1 MEERHEE
8 QPGKKKRER
17 KMRMNNALF
26 LNYAGFLIIC
36 SPPNNLFNKLIK
48 RTFPLPFQG
57 GCTLPGLS
65 SIFAFVS

>member
-1 MEERHEE
+1 MEERHAE
-8 QPGKKKRER
+8 QPGKK

-48 RTFPLPFQG
+48 RSFPLFKG